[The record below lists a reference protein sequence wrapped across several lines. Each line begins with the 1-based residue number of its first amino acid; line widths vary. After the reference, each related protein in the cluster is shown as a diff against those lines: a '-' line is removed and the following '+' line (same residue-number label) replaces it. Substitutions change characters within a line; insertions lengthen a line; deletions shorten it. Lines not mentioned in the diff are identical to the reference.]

1 MVGVALLVHRGDD
14 LLEEE
19 HQENGR
25 EHSDTDNTKA
35 RYCLELLK
43 EGPLSILNCFLNRL
57 GVSIVKNQNQLLGS
71 TVIKKLHDMTFFQVS
86 TVSILDFS
94 NVIIDESNI
103 YTNPVS
109 LVFPNFG
116 NLLAGCIIKFQGVR
130 RVRMDSFNQSC
141 QNTSFRYNPN
151 MNTTTHADEEEFSG
165 ILAIFVHHARNIH
178 NICIYDNQ
186 DVYAKFSLTYNPDEA
201 LSTRIVNGG
210 GKNPTF
216 NENLR
221 MKITQIDAV
230 LKCEV
235 WMFSR
240 SRIHMEDQLLGFA
253 LVPISQ
259 VVGKG
264 KVTEDYSLSSTD
276 LFHSPAGT
284 VLLSLSLDPSLA
296 INSSVNLIPE
306 SAKNSSITSEVILL
320 DRKISEVMLD
330 PVEYA
335 RIEFPDISVV
345 KENQQMVSEYFN
357 SASHGT
363 TSTPSSSRSN
373 IGRLLPFLH
382 LGASPQLDDYEMA
395 MSSPHANHVESISP
409 NESIQNSCF
418 LGSTITTLSDDRNSA
433 DSVEKKN
440 NLSNGDSSNS
450 VTVSVTV
457 EGAQNCGAFPD
468 TPTSKKEGEAR
479 DEKEGNFSSIE
490 NESKKSNKNIE
501 AAKFGQVFSA
511 PLGNIN
517 LEAEQAAMQKQIV
530 DMYMRS
536 MQQFTESLAKMKL
549 PMDLDKPEK
558 VDHVNGDVIQNPDNN
573 NKKLE
578 IDQKKKDGSRVFYG
592 SRAFF

>member
-1 MVGVALLVHRGDD
+1 
-14 LLEEE
+14 
-19 HQENGR
+19 
-25 EHSDTDNTKA
+25 
-35 RYCLELLK
+35 
-43 EGPLSILNCFLNRL
+43 
-57 GVSIVKNQNQLLGS
+57 
-71 TVIKKLHDMTFFQVS
+71 
-86 TVSILDFS
+86 
-94 NVIIDESNI
+94 
-103 YTNPVS
+103 
-109 LVFPNFG
+109 
-116 NLLAGCIIKFQGVR
+116 
-130 RVRMDSFNQSC
+130 MDSFNQSV
-141 QNTSFRYNPN
+141 QNSSF
-151 MNTTTHADEEEFSG
+151 
-165 ILAIFVHHARNIH
+165 RNIH

-186 DVYAKFSLTYNPDEA
+186 DVYAKFSLTYNPDET
-201 LSTRIVNGG
+201 LSTRIINGG

-221 MKITQIDAV
+221 LKITQMNAV

-264 KVTEDYSLSSTD
+264 KLTEDYSLSSTD

-284 VLLSLSLDPSLA
+284 VQLTLSLDPSLA

-306 SAKNSSITSEVILL
+306 SAKNSSISSEVILL

-357 SASHGT
+357 LASQDTNSA
-363 TSTPSSSRSN
+363 PSRSN
-373 IGRLLPFLH
+373 IGGSLPFLH
-382 LGASPQLDDYEMA
+382 LGASPQLDDYEMTM
-395 MSSPHANHVESISP
+395 MSSPDENHIGPISP

-418 LGSTITTLSDDRNSA
+418 PGSTITTLSSDDINSA

-440 NLSNGDSSNS
+440 HLSTGDSSNS
-450 VTVSVTV
+450 ITVSITV
-457 EGAQNCGAFPD
+457 EGTQNCGAGPD
-468 TPTSKKEGEAR
+468 TPTSKKEEGEAR
-479 DEKEGNFSSIE
+479 GNKDANFSSKE
-490 NESKKSNKNIE
+490 KESKKINNNNTE
-501 AAKFGQVFSA
+501 ASKFGQVYSA

-536 MQQFTESLAKMKL
+536 MKQFTESLAKMKL

-558 VDHVNGDVIQNPDNN
+558 VDHGDVDVIQNLDNS
-573 NKKLE
+573 KLE
-578 IDQKKKDGSRVFYG
+578 IDKKKKDGSRVFYG

>member
-1 MVGVALLVHRGDD
+1 
-14 LLEEE
+14 
-19 HQENGR
+19 
-25 EHSDTDNTKA
+25 
-35 RYCLELLK
+35 
-43 EGPLSILNCFLNRL
+43 
-57 GVSIVKNQNQLLGS
+57 
-71 TVIKKLHDMTFFQVS
+71 
-86 TVSILDFS
+86 
-94 NVIIDESNI
+94 
-103 YTNPVS
+103 
-109 LVFPNFG
+109 
-116 NLLAGCIIKFQGVR
+116 
-130 RVRMDSFNQSC
+130 MDSFNQSC
-141 QNTSFRYNPN
+141 PNTSFRYSPN
-151 MNTTTHADEEEFSG
+151 LNTTTHADEEAEFSG
-165 ILAIFVHHARNIH
+165 ILDIFVHHARNIH

-186 DVYAKFSLTYNPDEA
+186 DVYAKFSLTYNPDET
-201 LSTRIVNGG
+201 LSTRIINGG

-284 VLLSLSLDPSLA
+284 VQLSLSLDPSLA
-296 INSSVNLIPE
+296 LNSSSVNLIPE
-306 SAKNSSITSEVILL
+306 SAKNSSISSEVILL

-335 RIEFPDISVV
+335 RIEFPDISVL

-357 SASHGT
+357 LASHGT
-363 TSTPSSSRSN
+363 TSAPSRSN
-373 IGRLLPFLH
+373 IGGLLPFLH
-382 LGASPQLDDYEMA
+382 LGASPQLDDYEMT
-395 MSSPHANHVESISP
+395 MSSPD
-409 NESIQNSCF
+409 ESIQNSCF

-457 EGAQNCGAFPD
+457 EGTQNCGACPD
-468 TPTSKKEGEAR
+468 TPTSKKEESVAR
-479 DEKEGNFSSIE
+479 DEKEGNFSSKE
-490 NESKKSNKNIE
+490 NESKKSNKNTE

-558 VDHVNGDVIQNPDNN
+558 VDHGNGDVIQNHDNSN
-573 NKKLE
+573 KLE
-578 IDQKKKDGSRVFYG
+578 IDQKRKDGSRVFYG

>member
-1 MVGVALLVHRGDD
+1 M
-14 LLEEE
+14 
-19 HQENGR
+19 
-25 EHSDTDNTKA
+25 
-35 RYCLELLK
+35 
-43 EGPLSILNCFLNRL
+43 
-57 GVSIVKNQNQLLGS
+57 
-71 TVIKKLHDMTFFQVS
+71 
-86 TVSILDFS
+86 
-94 NVIIDESNI
+94 IIDDPNI
-103 YTNPVS
+103 YTYSFS
-109 LVFPNFG
+109 LVFPDFG
-116 NLLAGCIIKFQGVR
+116 NLLTCCKAKFHGIT
-130 RVRMDSFNQSC
+130 RVGMDSFNQNC
-141 QNTSFRYNPN
+141 QNSSFRYSPN
-151 MNTTTHADEEEFSG
+151 LNTGTHADEEAEFSG
-165 ILAIFVHHARNIH
+165 ILDIFVHHARNIH

-186 DVYAKFSLTYNPDEA
+186 DVYAKFSLTYNPDET
-201 LSTRIVNGG
+201 LSTRIINGG

-216 NENLR
+216 NENMR
-221 MKITQIDAV
+221 MKIRQIDAV
-230 LKCEV
+230 LKCEI

-240 SRIHMEDQLLGFA
+240 ARIHMEDQLLGFA

-259 VVGKG
+259 VIGKG

-284 VLLSLSLDPSLA
+284 VQLTLALDPSLA
-296 INSSVNLIPE
+296 LDSSVNLIPE
-306 SAKNSSITSEVILL
+306 SAKTSSISSEVILL

-357 SASHGT
+357 LAAHGT
-363 TSTPSSSRSN
+363 CSAPSRSN
-373 IGRLLPFLH
+373 IGRSLPFLH
-382 LGASPQLDDYEMA
+382 LGACPQLDDYEMT
-395 MSSPHANHVESISP
+395 MSPPDENHVGSLSP

-440 NLSNGDSSNS
+440 PLSTGDSSNS
-450 VTVSVTV
+450 VTVSITV
-457 EGAQNCGAFPD
+457 EGSQNSGGACPD
-468 TPTSKKEGEAR
+468 TPTSKKEGETPNEKDATFSSN
-479 DEKEGNFSSIE
+479 EKE
-490 NESKKSNKNIE
+490 SKITNKNTTE
-501 AAKFGQVFSA
+501 ASTFGQVFSA

-558 VDHVNGDVIQNPDNN
+558 VDHGDGDVIQNHENS
-573 NKKLE
+573 KLE
-578 IDQKKKDGSRVFYG
+578 TDNKKKDGSRVFYG